1 MDKLAIIEK
10 EGANYFLYELEGALN
25 AYTIGEFQNTL
36 YQAVLENNIVLDM
49 SELVELD
56 NSGIGFLL
64 AAFNDSVDAGHKLYF
79 LSRSNEAEKALAAT
93 GFKSAFNIV
102 NSVTEIS

>member
-56 NSGIGFLL
+56 NSGIGFLM

-79 LSRSNEAEKALAAT
+79 LSMSNEAEKALAAT

-102 NSVTEIS
+102 NLVTEIS

>member
-1 MDKLAIIEK
+1 
-10 EGANYFLYELEGALN
+10 
-25 AYTIGEFQNTL
+25 
-36 YQAVLENNIVLDM
+36 M

-56 NSGIGFLL
+56 NSGIGFLM

-79 LSRSNEAEKALAAT
+79 LSLSNEAEKALAAT

>member
-1 MDKLAIIEK
+1 
-10 EGANYFLYELEGALN
+10 
-25 AYTIGEFQNTL
+25 L

-56 NSGIGFLL
+56 NSGIGFLM

-79 LSRSNEAEKALAAT
+79 LSMSNEAEKALTAT